1 MLKKVALI
9 MTLTLGAILL
19 FAGCQRSAVTAQS
32 PAATPTINP
41 DDTIA
46 PLAMN
51 ATLTAIALENLMN
64 ATEPA
69 IMVTAQSPADFPTL
83 AAVTPLPP
91 IETPIPTPP
100 LITTPT
106 PGRPATYT
114 LQSGEFPYCIARRFN
129 VNPDELLALNGL
141 TNGQIFQPGLVLKIP
156 QTGSF
161 PGDRALRPHP
171 TTYTVLVN
179 DTIYSVA
186 CKFGDVDPLYL
197 ASYNN
202 IVAPYALQ
210 PGTVLQ
216 IP

>member
-1 MLKKVALI
+1 MLKRIALI
-9 MTLTLGAILL
+9 IAFALIAVLV
-19 FAGCQRSAVTAQS
+19 FAGCQRSAVPAQS
-32 PAATPTINP
+32 AAATPTINP
-41 DDTIA
+41 ADTIA
-46 PLAMN
+46 PPSVN

-141 TNGQIFQPGLVLKIP
+141 TDGQIFQPGLVLKIP

-161 PGDRALRPHP
+161 PGERARRPHP
-171 TTYTVLVN
+171 TTYTVAVN
-179 DTIYSVA
+179 DTIYSIA
-186 CKFGDVDPLYL
+186 CKFGDVDPIYL

-202 IVAPYALQ
+202 ILPPYVLQ
-210 PGTVLQ
+210 PGTVLE